1 MLIAET
7 CLLLAVRDRLRTYM
21 GLDERQC
28 DIELDDQVPTLARE
42 KYFTVTSAGTTPG
55 PFHATAAGSW
65 DLQFA
70 VKVTL
75 YQERLRSRAIED
87 AICSSIAWR
96 ASIPN

>member
-42 KYFTVTSAGTTPG
+42 RYFTVTSAGTTRR
-55 PFHATAAGSW
+55 PFPCYRCRFLGS
-65 DLQFA
+65 A
-70 VKVTL
+70 VRRQGDAL
-75 YQERLRSRAIED
+75 SRSG
-87 AICSSIAWR
+87 
-96 ASIPN
+96 